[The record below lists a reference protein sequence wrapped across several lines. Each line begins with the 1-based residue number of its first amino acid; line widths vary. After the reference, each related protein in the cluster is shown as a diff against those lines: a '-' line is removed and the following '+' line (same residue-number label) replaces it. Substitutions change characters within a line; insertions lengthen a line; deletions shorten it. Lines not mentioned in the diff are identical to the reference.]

1 MGTIIFE
8 GPEPFGLIAVHA
20 GSADATGESVELT
33 FYVSAPDRRRGN
45 IPIQVEIPR
54 SVARDLSIQL
64 RVASIAAEKNARKKD

>member
-33 FYVSAPDRRRGN
+33 FYVSVPDRPRGN
-45 IPIQVEIPR
+45 VPIRVTLPR
-54 SVARDLSIQL
+54 SVARDLSIQ
-64 RVASIAAEKNARKKD
+64 

>member
-33 FYVSAPDRRRGN
+33 FYVSVPDRPRGN
-45 IPIQVEIPR
+45 VPIRVTLPR

-64 RVASIAAEKNARKKD
+64 RVSAMAAERNARKKS

>member
-33 FYVSAPDRRRGN
+33 FYVSVPDRPRGN
-45 IPIQVEIPR
+45 VPIRLTLPR
-54 SVARDLSIQL
+54 SVARDLIIQL
-64 RVASIAAEKNARKKD
+64 RVSAMAAERNARKKS